1 MPQSSNAVTL
11 NLFQGLI
18 FKSIQTRY
26 EILKQV
32 QNDTDLVAA
41 LPCCVLHDKSIN
53 AVKFDIWKSIDD
65 KIMNSSDSR
74 NKEIDSLIDAIYKK
88 YGYDFTNYSKASV
101 RRRILFRFS
110 KEKFETIS
118 EMKDRVI
125 KDVHFFNKLLLDLS
139 VNTTEMFREPSF
151 HKAVRTHVIP
161 ILKTYPSIKVW
172 HAGCSSGEEVYSM
185 AILLKEENMY
195 DKATI
200 YATDFNQ
207 IILKKA
213 EGRDFSYE
221 QYETEYF

>member
-118 EMKDRVI
+118 
-125 KDVHFFNKLLLDLS
+125 
-139 VNTTEMFREPSF
+139 
-151 HKAVRTHVIP
+151 
-161 ILKTYPSIKVW
+161 
-172 HAGCSSGEEVYSM
+172 
-185 AILLKEENMY
+185 
-195 DKATI
+195 
-200 YATDFNQ
+200 
-207 IILKKA
+207 
-213 EGRDFSYE
+213 
-221 QYETEYF
+221 

>member
-1 MPQSSNAVTL
+1 
-11 NLFQGLI
+11 
-18 FKSIQTRY
+18 
-26 EILKQV
+26 
-32 QNDTDLVAA
+32 
-41 LPCCVLHDKSIN
+41 
-53 AVKFDIWKSIDD
+53 
-65 KIMNSSDSR
+65 
-74 NKEIDSLIDAIYKK
+74 
-88 YGYDFTNYSKASV
+88 
-101 RRRILFRFS
+101 
-110 KEKFETIS
+110 
-118 EMKDRVI
+118 MKDRVI